1 MTITNN
7 DILTDVKEMIA
18 TGKKSIEYVLMQHKR
33 LEIVHHGRDI
43 EIYRTNFKKNIPQ
56 LCMSVRDDAPDDEI
70 LNAIDNLTRYISL
83 ELFEEEEK
91 TA

>member
-7 DILTDVKEMIA
+7 DILADVKEMIA

-56 LCMSVRDDAPDDEI
+56 LCMSVMDDAPDDEI

>member
-7 DILTDVKEMIA
+7 DILADVKEMIA
-18 TGKKSIEYVLMQHKR
+18 TEKKSIEYVMIQHKM
-33 LEIVHHGRDI
+33 LEIVHHGMDI

-56 LCMSVRDDAPDDEI
+56 LCMSVRDDAPDKEI

>member
-1 MTITNN
+1 MIITNN

-56 LCMSVRDDAPDDEI
+56 LCMSVRDDASDDEI